1 MSQPWQQ
8 QPQSQPQQPGNP
20 FAQQQPGAYP
30 PPPAPVRRGNVGL
43 AVVLGIV
50 AALVAAGIYAGVLY
64 ATFDE
69 DKGEVTQIGY
79 LAVGVGAL
87 IGFALGKFGGN
98 NVALQILGAVLGVVA
113 VVLGE
118 LYGYALIMAEYFP
131 GAPAATEIFFDNFS
145 RLFDGWKEDLDAIS
159 YLFFALAAAAGF
171 SVAKKSGS

>member
-1 MSQPWQQ
+1 MSQPW
-8 QPQSQPQQPGNP
+8 QPQSQPQPGNP
-20 FAQQQPGAYP
+20 FAGGQPGGAYP
-30 PPPAPVRRGNVGL
+30 PPPAPARRGNVGL

-87 IGFALGKFGGN
+87 IGFALGRFGGN
-98 NVALQILGAVLGVVA
+98 NVALQVLGAVLGVTA

-118 LYGYALIMAEYFP
+118 LYGYALVTAEYVP
-131 GAPAATEIFFDNFS
+131 GAPSATEIFFDNFD
-145 RLFDGWKEDLDAIS
+145 RLFDGWKEDLNGIS

-171 SVAKKSGS
+171 SVTKKTGS